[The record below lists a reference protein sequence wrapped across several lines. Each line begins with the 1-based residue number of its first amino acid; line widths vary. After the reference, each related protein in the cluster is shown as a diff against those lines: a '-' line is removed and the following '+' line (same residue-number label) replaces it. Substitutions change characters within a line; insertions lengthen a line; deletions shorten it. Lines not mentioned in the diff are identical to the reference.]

1 MEGYKGVVMLYHP
14 PIDKICAKVVLER
27 HLGHLLPVAEYYG
40 NPVCSIQQMLEWE
53 EQGLFPI
60 DIGDEKYNRGLAD
73 SATEAAMNILKL
85 APSPAEQKL
94 IEILSRNNK
103 TGYLK
108 SFHFSVSWF
117 IRELYELDGYDQTE
131 IIERAGRVVHA
142 FLAVEDMNMEA
153 ESVNE
158 NLTDLA
164 DIAVITQICNN
175 APFTVGRFLRDLER
189 LGHPVGEIR
198 KECEWW
204 FGGFSDI
211 EIALEGAR
219 DEYNVLPK
227 TRFPVG
233 NFRATF
239 VTTNSYFVSKVA
251 TRDQETD
258 ILLVRRSTGHMA
270 FLSRGLD
277 ISNLA
282 REIKALEPD
291 DRWYH
296 HQGPGQLINGGKVYG
311 GTEYGAAKPTALSN
325 DKLTELLQ
333 RFPPQKR
340 MVARQPSQSS
350 RRFYRR

>member
-1 MEGYKGVVMLYHP
+1 
-14 PIDKICAKVVLER
+14 
-27 HLGHLLPVAEYYG
+27 
-40 NPVCSIQQMLEWE
+40 MLEWE

-60 DIGDEKYNRGLAD
+60 DIGDEKYNRGSAG
-73 SATEAAMNILKL
+73 SATEMVMNILKL
-85 APSPAEQKL
+85 VPSVAEKKL
-94 IEILSRNNK
+94 IEILRRNNK

-108 SFHFSVSWF
+108 SFHFSVSWL

-142 FLAVEDMNMEA
+142 FLAVEDMAEA
-153 ESVNE
+153 ATEVDSA
-158 NLTDLA
+158 TDTEPLRVMR
-164 DIAVITQICNN
+164 DITKNCND

-189 LGHPVGEIR
+189 LGHPVDEIR

-204 FGGFSDI
+204 FGGFSDVKTV
-211 EIALEGAR
+211 LEKAQ
-219 DEYNVLPK
+219 DEYAAMPK
-227 TRFPVG
+227 TRFPAG

-239 VTTNSYFVSKVA
+239 VTTNNYFVSKVA
-251 TRDQETD
+251 ARDPETD
-258 ILLVRRSTGHMA
+258 ILLVRRSTGHTA
-270 FLSRGLD
+270 FLPRELD
-277 ISNLA
+277 ISDLA

-311 GTEYGAAKPTALSN
+311 GAEYEAAKPTALSN
-325 DKLTELLQ
+325 EKLTELLQ